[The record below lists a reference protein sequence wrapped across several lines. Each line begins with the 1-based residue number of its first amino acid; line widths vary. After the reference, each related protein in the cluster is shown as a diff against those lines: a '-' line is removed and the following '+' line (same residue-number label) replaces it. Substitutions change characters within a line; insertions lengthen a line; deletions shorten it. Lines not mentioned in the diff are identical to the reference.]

1 MPLSRL
7 EEGFYTMSL
16 CILTTNTALFPPA
29 ASGSGRFIRTLA
41 PGAEGQGFIPAEAN
55 DFTRVFSELEREF
68 NAILVLAA
76 PEAVVPGAETARQA
90 AQSHGGTAK
99 ISVVDTLQIGPGL
112 GILTQLAARKAAA
125 GASLLEVEDYIRA
138 VIPYLFT
145 ILCPDTTP
153 AAVGKKSLA
162 GADPSGALP
171 VYLLDEGQF
180 TPYKK
185 VRTQRHLLENLQE
198 FLGEFEKPQRL
209 VYFHGKNASL
219 HTRPLRELAGG
230 MFPGVHFVDL
240 VLNEALTDLFGEY
253 TVGLTVLEKPG
264 ESC

>member
-1 MPLSRL
+1 
-7 EEGFYTMSL
+7 MSL
-16 CILTTNTALFPPA
+16 CILTTSTALFPPA
-29 ASGSGRFIRTLA
+29 SPGCGRFIRTLSLE
-41 PGAEGQGFIPAEAN
+41 AEGQSLALPGA
-55 DFTRVFSELEREF
+55 DDYTRIYNELECEF
-68 NAILVLAA
+68 NAILVLTA
-76 PEAVVPGAETARQA
+76 PEAVVPGAETARLA

-99 ISVVDTLQIGPGL
+99 ISVLETLQIGPGL

-125 GASLLEVEDYIRA
+125 GASLLEVEDYIRS

-153 AAVGKKSLA
+153 GAPGKKSTQN
-162 GADPSGALP
+162 GDQSGALL
-171 VYLLDEGQF
+171 VYLLDEGLLM
-180 TPYKK
+180 PYKK

-219 HTRPLRELAGG
+219 HTRPLRETAAGT
-230 MFPGVHFVDL
+230 FPGVHFVDL
-240 VLNEALTDLFGEY
+240 VINEALASLFGEC

-264 ESC
+264 ENIL